1 MSAVLARR
9 AALLLALS
17 FALAGPAA
25 ATEPAAAFLDILPT
39 SGGPPVRL
47 NARQVVRVARLE
59 GTTILDTTAF
69 VQQRSSEALESLAQR
84 LVAAGLPLV
93 PLTDLNGARTYLAR
107 DRIVLVRASEQRHA
121 AGARAA
127 IVVTG
132 LRFATDIAVR
142 ETVAEAMAAI
152 ARAQPSPTGSPP

>member
-1 MSAVLARR
+1 VTPPLGRR
-9 AALLLALS
+9 IALLLALAGAP
-17 FALAGPAA
+17 ALAA
-25 ATEPAAAFLDILPT
+25 EPAAFLDILP
-39 SGGPPVRL
+39 SNGGAPVRL
-47 NARQVVRVARLE
+47 NARQVVRLARLE

-69 VQQRSSEALESLAQR
+69 VQQRSSEPLEALAQR

-93 PLTDLNGARTYLAR
+93 PLTDLNGARTYLAL
-107 DRIVLVRASEQRHA
+107 DRIVLVRGSEERHA

-132 LRFATDIAVR
+132 LRFATDVAVR

-152 ARAQPSPTGSPP
+152 GRASTTEPRRSTP